1 MRSPVSIPP
10 RPDDLGLTLRSW
22 AAGAFPSRPSPRRAA
37 AAAILAA
44 GTLALA
50 TALAIALE
58 SGGIGI
64 EDASPVYLIA
74 VVAVGSQF
82 GTWAAIATAVI
93 AFLVY
98 DFLLTEPRLSLVV
111 DDPREWLDLLLF
123 LFVAIAIGR
132 LVAIQHGR
140 AEESAARARE
150 ASSLFAM
157 SRLLATADSADQ
169 AAPELARRLAV
180 DAGLRRVWIAVG
192 DHGRQA
198 IVADTGLDAPIPAS
212 AVLTTLV
219 RTPGDEPARWVRTH
233 EAGRSREPLGG
244 GLQVLKVRIET
255 SSGDGTV
262 DAAGVLGS
270 IGAIR
275 DRSNGLPTRA
285 ETRILALAADQ
296 IALSLRR
303 DQLRREATDVEVA
316 RQGDALKTALI
327 DSVSHDLRTPLASI
341 RATAGGLM
349 DPAVPVTE
357 GSRGPPRWSSMR
369 KPRDSTTSF
378 APSSTSAGSRPARSA
393 RNSSRTTWETWSMRS
408 WRVCAR
414 PPGAHDRGLPA
425 GRACR
430 PCSSTRAHDVVLA
443 NLARQRPHPLESAGR
458 GSDLGPCRPRMVGSS
473 STSRTA
479 GRAFPARPCRT
490 CSTGSTACPG
500 SGSRCAKG
508 AGHRTQHRARPGR
521 GDGRQ
526 RPCRR
531 KPLGGLAVS
540 VSLAV
545 ADDPGDGSD
554 R

>member
-1 MRSPVSIPP
+1 MNGLDIERNGPTIWCVRSPVSIPP
-10 RPDDLGLTLRSW
+10 LPDDPGLTIRTW
-22 AAGAFPSRPSPRRAA
+22 AAAAIPSRPSPRRAA
-37 AAAILAA
+37 AAIVLAA
-44 GTLALA
+44 ATLLLA

-58 SGGIGI
+58 SGEIGI

-82 GTWAAIATAVI
+82 GTWAAIATALI
-93 AFLVY
+93 AFLAY
-98 DFLLTEPRLSLVV
+98 DFLLTEPRFSLVV
-111 DDPREWLDLLLF
+111 SDPREWLDLLLF

-157 SRLLATADSADQ
+157 SRLLATAASADH

-198 IVADTGLDAPIPAS
+198 IVADTELGVPIPAS

-233 EAGRSREPLGG
+233 ETGRGREPLGG

-255 SSGDGTV
+255 SSGDG
-262 DAAGVLGS
+262 AADTASALGS
-270 IGAIR
+270 IGAVR
-275 DRSNGLPTRA
+275 DRSSGLPTRA

-303 DQLRREATDVEVA
+303 DQLRREATDVEIA

-341 RATAGGLM
+341 RATAGGLI

-357 GSRGPPRWSSMR
+357 
-369 KPRDSTTSF
+369 DSTRAAARVIDEEAARLDHLVRAVLDLSRIEAGALRPELEPHDLRDLVDAVVATHALDRHGAHDRSLP
-378 APSSTSAGSRPARSA
+378 ARQPAGRAGRPGADGCRPGQPDRQRARPLRGRGALCGSRPASPPHG
-393 RNSSRTTWETWSMRS
+393 
-408 WRVCAR
+408 RVQLDVEDGGKGVPREAL
-414 PPGAHDRGLPA
+414 PHLFDRFY
-425 GRACR
+425 R
-430 PCSSTRAHDVVLA
+430 V
-443 NLARQRPHPLESAGR
+443 
-458 GSDLGPCRPRMVGSS
+458 
-473 STSRTA
+473 
-479 GRAFPARPCRT
+479 
-490 CSTGSTACPG
+490 PG
-500 SGSRCAKG
+500 SGPSARKG
-508 AGHRTQHRARPGR
+508 LGIGLEHRARPRR

-526 RPCRR
+526 RARR
-531 KPLGGLAVS
+531 TRVHS
-540 VSLAV
+540 VV
-545 ADDPGDGSD
+545 W